1 MKKGEDFDRPIA
13 VFDSGVG
20 GISVLRELVRIM
32 PNENYIY
39 FGDSQNAPYG
49 TKTLEE
55 VRKLTRNHAME
66 LFDRGAKGLV
76 VACNTAT
83 SAAVRVL
90 REEFLE
96 IPIVGIEP
104 AVKPAA
110 TFMENPRVLVMAT
123 PMTIREEK
131 LKKLIAEYA
140 DLGEIIPLPCP
151 GLMNFVERGDL
162 DGEDLMRYLNELL
175 FEYQKNP
182 VDAVVLGCT
191 HYPFVRNAIAK
202 VLGEKVKIFDGGE
215 GTAREM
221 KRRLKEAG
229 LLTAQETSGTVIFD
243 NSLEG
248 NEKEEKMALCETL
261 FHLPE

>member
-1 MKKGEDFDRPIA
+1 MSIA

-20 GISVLRELVRIM
+20 GISVLRELTKIM
-32 PNENYIY
+32 PNEDFIY
-39 FGDSQNAPYG
+39 YGDSANAPYG

-55 VRKLTRNHAME
+55 VRKLTCEHARRL
-66 LFDRGAKGLV
+66 LFEEGAKGLV

-90 REEFLE
+90 REMYPE

-104 AVKPAA
+104 AVKPAVLCK
-110 TFMENPRVLVMAT
+110 ENPRVLVMAT

-131 LKKLIAEYA
+131 FHKLMDRYTNQ
-140 DLGEIIPLPCP
+140 GEIIPLPCP

-162 DGEDLMRYLNELL
+162 DGDDVKKYLEELL
-175 FEYQKNP
+175 FEYKTDK

-191 HYPFVRNAIAK
+191 HYPFVKEHIQE
-202 VLGEKVKIFDGGE
+202 VLGDEVLVFDGGA

-221 KRRLKEAG
+221 KRRLEEKN
-229 LLTAQETSGTVIFD
+229 LLENKKRMGNVKFD
-243 NSLEG
+243 NSLLGEAK
-248 NEKEEKMALCETL
+248 NEKIVLCERL
-261 FHLPE
+261 FTKNL

>member
-1 MKKGEDFDRPIA
+1 LTEETTNSRPIG

-39 FGDSQNAPYG
+39 YGDSGNAPYG

-55 VRKLTRNHAME
+55 VRTLTRAHANE
-66 LFDRGAKGLV
+66 LFSRGAKGLV

-83 SAAVRVL
+83 SAAVRIL
-90 REEFLE
+90 REEYPQ

-104 AVKPAA
+104 AVKPAVS
-110 TFMENPRVLVMAT
+110 FMEHPRVLVLAT

-131 LKKLIAEYA
+131 FKRLMAKYEEQ
-140 DLGEIIPLPCP
+140 GEILPLPCP

-162 DGEDLMRYLNELL
+162 DGEDVRKYLTELL
-175 FEYQKNP
+175 FEFRENP

-191 HYPFVRNAIAK
+191 HYPFLREQIAATLGGNVR
-202 VLGEKVKIFDGGE
+202 IFDGGE

-221 KRRLKEAG
+221 KRRLGEAG
-229 LLTAQETSGTVIFD
+229 LLSEAQTHGEVIFD
-243 NSLEG
+243 NSLVG
-248 NEKEEKMALCETL
+248 AQKQEKIRLCRLLLER
-261 FHLPE
+261 P